1 MATNEEHFLT
11 RWELEA
17 STHEVF
23 DLVADAASLPR
34 WWPAVFL
41 DARVLDPGDAH
52 GVGRVVEVRTKA
64 FLPLT
69 LTWRFRVTGAMRP
82 TQIAVETSGDL
93 AGIGAWFFDPAGK
106 RVVVRFHFWGH
117 VERPLA
123 RALPTVSR
131 PLFAASHRWAME
143 RGFTSLLLEVW
154 RRRTTNEEARA
165 WLPRPP
171 GPTFPHNLRRWW
183 AGAP

>member
-1 MATNEEHFLT
+1 VTKGVLHKNAAARRKSRLT
-11 RWELEA
+11 RQLNA
-17 STHEVF
+17 
-23 DLVADAASLPR
+23 LAARLTPR
-34 WWPAVFL
+34 SHA
-41 DARVLDPGDAH
+41 
-52 GVGRVVEVRTKA
+52 
-64 FLPLT
+64 
-69 LTWRFRVTGAMRP
+69 
-82 TQIAVETSGDL
+82 QIAVETSGDL

-123 RALPTVSR
+123 RALPTMSR

-154 RRRTTNEEARA
+154 RRRTTNQEARA